1 MIRIAITGP
10 ESSGK
15 TTLSQQLGLHFQIP
29 VAPEF
34 ARIFLESSN
43 GSYCFS
49 DLDLIAQGQVDAWET
64 LDTSLLCDTEMTVM
78 KIWSEVKFKKISP
91 LIQKCYLEQRFDHYF
106 LCRPDIPWEPDPLRE
121 NPNDRNDL
129 FERYQKEL
137 KLLNRPFTII
147 EGSEKDRKDH
157 CIQIIEELFPFF
169 KK

>member
-34 ARIFLESSN
+34 ARIFLESRKGTYS
-43 GSYCFS
+43 FS
-49 DLDLIAQGQVDAWET
+49 DLDLIAQGQVDSWNN
-64 LDTSLLCDTEMTVM
+64 LDTTHLCDTEMTVM

-91 LIQKCYLEQRFDHYF
+91 LIQKFYRDQHFDHYF

-121 NPNDRNDL
+121 NPYDRNDL
-129 FERYQKEL
+129 FELYKKEL
-137 KLLNRPFTII
+137 TSLNRPFTII
-147 EGSEKDRKDH
+147 EGSEKDRMDR
-157 CIQIIEELFPFF
+157 CIHKIEELFPFF